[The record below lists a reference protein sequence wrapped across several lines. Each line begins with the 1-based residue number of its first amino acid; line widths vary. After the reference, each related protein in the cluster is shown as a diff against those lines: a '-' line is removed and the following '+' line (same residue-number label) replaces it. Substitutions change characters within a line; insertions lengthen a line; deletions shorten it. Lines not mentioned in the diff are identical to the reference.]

1 MEWKSIKPRFKC
13 FKTTRLYLY
22 ALISNIKI
30 HLIAILT
37 QLLVVSCGFLQIK
50 WVHVLIGDAC
60 FDFLHFLPA
69 LLRSVSR
76 LKLLSMAD
84 IQLKLNEIELRIEW
98 NNDLAVYGHKID
110 FFFNSNCKVVLL
122 IYVIVAELISL
133 FRYFGA
139 FENFP
144 WN

>member
-1 MEWKSIKPRFKC
+1 
-13 FKTTRLYLY
+13 
-22 ALISNIKI
+22 
-30 HLIAILT
+30 
-37 QLLVVSCGFLQIK
+37 
-50 WVHVLIGDAC
+50 
-60 FDFLHFLPA
+60 
-69 LLRSVSR
+69 
-76 LKLLSMAD
+76 MAD

-98 NNDLAVYGHKID
+98 NNDLAVYGHKIY

-144 WN
+144 